1 VLGRPLVATG
11 TIALHELMPWSKNFK
26 AIESPITKS
35 AQEDRIVDPDAQK
48 KAPPLY
54 LPTPL
59 DLH

>member
-1 VLGRPLVATG
+1 MATG

-35 AQEDRIVDPDAQK
+35 AQEDRIVDPEAQK
-48 KAPPLY
+48 KVPPLY